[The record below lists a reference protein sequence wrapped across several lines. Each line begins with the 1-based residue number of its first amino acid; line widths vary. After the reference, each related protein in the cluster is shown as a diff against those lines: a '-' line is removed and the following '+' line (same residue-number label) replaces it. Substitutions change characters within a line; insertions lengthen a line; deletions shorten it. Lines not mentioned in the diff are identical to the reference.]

1 MTKGLRGRNG
11 SHRSR
16 EGVFQLHTWWRR
28 VGHRWVLIMDLGRE
42 GSSRSCF
49 IIINCFSW
57 VVYEET
63 PTLNRV

>member
-1 MTKGLRGRNG
+1 MGL
-11 SHRSR
+11 RSR
-16 EGVFQLHTWWRR
+16 EGVFQLG
-28 VGHRWVLIMDLGRE
+28 GHRWVLIMDLGRE

-57 VVYEET
+57 VVYEEA